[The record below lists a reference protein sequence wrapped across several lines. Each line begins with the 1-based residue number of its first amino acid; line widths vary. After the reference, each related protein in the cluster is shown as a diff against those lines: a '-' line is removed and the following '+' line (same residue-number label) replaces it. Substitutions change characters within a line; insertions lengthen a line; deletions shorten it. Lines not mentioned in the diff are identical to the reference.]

1 MTVRSTDVPPLQKGG
16 LHILTSVR
24 NILRRVVGKEMLFLV
39 LGAVLSVH
47 LGTWLAHTPLGT
59 PFILF
64 GMFLGVKAVLL
75 LFTPSKRGHQGG

>member
-1 MTVRSTDVPPLQKGG
+1 
-16 LHILTSVR
+16 
-24 NILRRVVGKEMLFLV
+24 MLFLV

-75 LFTPSKRGHQGG
+75 LFTPSKMRVRP